1 MDKTEFE
8 LIKERLEGKNDAFA
22 LAFLLSYAHAKNVTA
37 PIKNEGYL
45 AKNIQGN
52 YNILMEL
59 VPEALNPIQIPKEK
73 IKSTPT
79 FEDIDVNIT

>member
-22 LAFLLSYAHAKNVTA
+22 LAYLLSYAHAKNVTS
-37 PIKNEGYL
+37 PIKVQGYL
-45 AKNIQGN
+45 AKNVQSN
-52 YNILMEL
+52 YAVLLDL
-59 VPEALNPIQIPKEK
+59 VPEALKTIKIPPEK

-79 FEDIDVNIT
+79 FEDIDVNI